1 MMPPPITVYEKFYRW
16 SSSFGYCR
24 VGESFREEMKQQ
36 QKKNIDENGR
46 ITVPW
51 VAYLTLQNVR
61 VFIDECVIG
70 FGGTP

>member
-1 MMPPPITVYEKFYRW
+1 
-16 SSSFGYCR
+16 
-24 VGESFREEMKQQ
+24 MKQQ